1 MEDIRMTPEQRAL
14 ILFNKYSR
22 DYNRFVVN
30 GYIKQG
36 YDEWKEIAVELGK
49 LYKNETKDN
58 K

>member
-36 YDEWKEIAVELGK
+36 FNEWKEIAIELGK

-58 K
+58 

>member
-1 MEDIRMTPEQRAL
+1 MEDIRMTTKQRAL

-49 LYKNETKDN
+49 LYKSN
-58 K
+58 KTN